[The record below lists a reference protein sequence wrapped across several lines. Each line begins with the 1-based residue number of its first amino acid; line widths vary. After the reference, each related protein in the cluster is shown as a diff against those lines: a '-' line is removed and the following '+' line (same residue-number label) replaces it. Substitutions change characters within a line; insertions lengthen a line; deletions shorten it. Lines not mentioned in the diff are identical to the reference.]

1 MDGPIVQ
8 FLHVGVGADVGA
20 LVVGFLNVILLNAE
34 PKATANRTASK
45 STVVTLIFE
54 TRASFVNGRN
64 KVQKS

>member
-8 FLHVGVGADVGA
+8 FLHVGVGAVVVA
-20 LVVGFLNVILLNAE
+20 VVVGFLNVLLNAE

-54 TRASFVNGRN
+54 TFFFCVNGRN
-64 KVQKS
+64 IKVTK